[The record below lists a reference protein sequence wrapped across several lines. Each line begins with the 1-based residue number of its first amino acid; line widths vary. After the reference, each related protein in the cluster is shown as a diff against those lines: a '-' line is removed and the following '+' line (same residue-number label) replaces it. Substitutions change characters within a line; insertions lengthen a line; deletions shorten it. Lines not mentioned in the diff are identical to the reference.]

1 MSGSGPDRTNSPGGN
16 YMRVAFY
23 GLLAATAVLV
33 TGCSP
38 AVGSPD
44 WCKQVTAKMQNNP
57 NALEEM
63 AKMSQEEQQGL
74 TKCIEHAMSGAL
86 GQ

>member
-1 MSGSGPDRTNSPGGN
+1 
-16 YMRVAFY
+16 
-23 GLLAATAVLV
+23 
-33 TGCSP
+33 
-38 AVGSPD
+38 
-44 WCKQVTAKMQNNP
+44 MQNNP